1 MKKKQSPFRRL
12 ALVLAIIAAVVIYAY
27 GFQVTQ
33 VSLEETSDPLRQER
47 FVRILRA
54 LARPDVFTYE
64 KEEFTVET
72 PMQVPCRAAD
82 GTPAPV
88 ADTGKPYLVVT
99 PVCADPLPGQAEV
112 REAKR

>member
-12 ALVLAIIAAVVIYAY
+12 ALVLSIIAAVVIYAY

-47 FVRILRA
+47 FIRILRA
-54 LARPDVFTYE
+54 LGRPDLFTYE

-72 PMQVPCRAAD
+72 PIQVPCRAAD
-82 GTPAPV
+82 GDDAPAP
-88 ADTGKPYLVVT
+88 AAAAGKSYLVVT
-99 PVCADPLPGQAEV
+99 PACADPSAQVTVEG
-112 REAKR
+112 